1 MTSRYIENNATTG
14 RKPMRDNALLRGAPL
29 LCAAL
34 LTPAETLAGAFQIRE
49 GSAAAQGSSLA
60 GRTSGDR
67 DVSFAL
73 HNPAA
78 LRTVENFE
86 GSLGLSGIIATGDAD
101 TTIAGTRYIDDP
113 NEIAAVPA
121 AIAGWRLNEHVVF
134 GLATKYDDDWIGAA
148 DGVESELINITVTPL
163 VSVQPVEDLS
173 LGFGVTL
180 SYADAKLTNRTL
192 GGLSTLEGDD
202 FAWGFTLGA
211 LADIAPR
218 TTVGVAFISP
228 VDHTLEGEFSS
239 NYIVPNPSPPPAG
252 LAIGGPGEADLNLP
266 PILSLGVTHG
276 FTDAFRMM
284 AEVELIGWSTF
295 ASIDALSRN
304 TGVTISERQDYDD
317 AFMVALGAEYDLS
330 DRLTLRG
337 GVAYDKTPSNDAH
350 RTVRVPDAD
359 RYWLSAGLSYE
370 LTERVGID
378 AAYTFVLFDETSV
391 TLKNGA
397 PPVRGSRVDYDNSM
411 AHVVSVNTRF
421 RF

>member
-1 MTSRYIENNATTG
+1 
-14 RKPMRDNALLRGAPL
+14 MRDNALLRGAPL

-86 GSLGLSGIIATGDAD
+86 ASLGLSGIIATGDAD
-101 TTIAGTRYIDDP
+101 TTIAGARYTDDP

-121 AIAGWRLNEHVVF
+121 AIAGWRLNQHVVF
-134 GLATKYDDDWIGAA
+134 GLAVDAPFGLATRYDDGWIGAA
-148 DGVESELINITVTPL
+148 DGVESELVNITVTPL
-163 VSVQPVEDLS
+163 VSVQPIEDLS

-180 SYADAKLTNRTL
+180 SYADARLTNRTL

-218 TTVGVAFISP
+218 TTVGVAFISA
-228 VDHTLEGEFSS
+228 VDHTLEGAFSS
-239 NYIVPNPSPPPAG
+239 NYIVPTGLAPPAPA
-252 LAIGGPGEADLNLP
+252 AINVGGPGEADLNLP

-284 AEVELIGWSTF
+284 AEVELIGWSAF
-295 ASIDALSRN
+295 ESIDALSRN

-359 RYWLSAGLSYE
+359 RYWVSAGLSYE

-397 PPVRGSRVDYDNSM
+397 PPVRGSRVDYNDSM